1 MFYIYKIINKI
12 NNKVYIGKTGRNID
26 VRWREHC
33 SKASQGINTYLYNAI
48 RKYGEDNFIIEEID
62 KTENSNEIN
71 LLEQKWIT
79 FYDSSNKNKGYNL
92 TKGGD
97 GNLQYDW
104 DEIYFLWD
112 KGLSIKEISEK
123 LKCNRTTVGEA
134 LKFHSSYSLSES
146 LARSNWQKISILQ
159 YDKNKKFIKKY
170 STITEAAKENNCSPH
185 TLFNCIKNQTYSALG
200 FYWVKDEQQI
210 FNDIKLVSKKNKVS
224 IIQYSLNDKILNT
237 FQSAA
242 EAARFLNPQ
251 GNIKSISS
259 CIIQVCRGKRKT
271 AYGYKWK
278 YLEMI

>member
-48 RKYGEDNFIIEEID
+48 RKYGENNFIIEEID

-134 LKFHSSYSLSES
+134 LKFHSSYSLS
-146 LARSNWQKISILQ
+146 RI
-159 YDKNKKFIKKY
+159 
-170 STITEAAKENNCSPH
+170 
-185 TLFNCIKNQTYSALG
+185 
-200 FYWVKDEQQI
+200 V
-210 FNDIKLVSKKNKVS
+210 
-224 IIQYSLNDKILNT
+224 
-237 FQSAA
+237 
-242 EAARFLNPQ
+242 
-251 GNIKSISS
+251 
-259 CIIQVCRGKRKT
+259 
-271 AYGYKWK
+271 
-278 YLEMI
+278 